1 MCPLSKR
8 PLSNVHPAAVLRPS
22 GMVVSTQCVK
32 DCIKKD
38 MIDPF
43 TEPPASCALGRLALP
58 SPALPCR
65 NASALPERDAW
76 PRPKP
81 LTLTLTLTLTLIPTL
96 ALALTRR

>member
-58 SPALPCR
+58 SPALP
-65 NASALPERDAW
+65 SLPPPYPPV
-76 PRPKP
+76 PRPASP
-81 LTLTLTLTLTLIPTL
+81 QCEGS
-96 ALALTRR
+96 ARA

>member
-43 TEPPASCALGRLALP
+43 TEPPASCALGRPALP
-58 SPALPCR
+58 SPALP
-65 NASALPERDAW
+65 
-76 PRPKP
+76 PRPP
-81 LTLTLTLTLTLIPTL
+81 PCL
-96 ALALTRR
+96 AAMRALCPSVMPGRGLNP

>member
-38 MIDPF
+38 MLDPF
-43 TEPPASCALGRLALP
+43 TEPPVRAPHLAP
-58 SPALPCR
+58 PPH
-65 NASALPERDAW
+65 
-76 PRPKP
+76 
-81 LTLTLTLTLTLIPTL
+81 LTISIPTSHRL
-96 ALALTRR
+96 HCLPLPLMPPFEMLGAIADQAA

>member
-43 TEPPASCALGRLALP
+43 TEPPTRLREKDIITLKVEGTGYAAKTDEKALVIK
-58 SPALPCR
+58 SE
-65 NASALPERDAW
+65 S
-76 PRPKP
+76 RPV
-81 LTLTLTLTLTLIPTL
+81 
-96 ALALTRR
+96 ARF

>member
-43 TEPPASCALGRLALP
+43 TDPPTKLKEKDLIALRVEGTGFAARTDVKALKVQK
-58 SPALPCR
+58 A
-65 NASALPERDAW
+65 EGGGGGGW
-76 PRPKP
+76 
-81 LTLTLTLTLTLIPTL
+81 
-96 ALALTRR
+96 